1 MRWYFVSCLL
11 WLGVW
16 GAIRLGLRLDHVGA
30 VAIAALW
37 LGYGAANVLLALLLV
52 RFTGE
57 YGSLA
62 AGDATDRLFTR
73 LLGAVALQPIATA
86 VAFAVLYRVS
96 GVAWD
101 LQVLGLPAV
110 QEGI

>member
-1 MRWYFVSCLL
+1 MVNPVVILVKC
-11 WLGVW
+11 
-16 GAIRLGLRLDHVGA
+16 IA
-30 VAIAALW
+30 VPVCQNHFDSQKVQELFRIKQLSEC
-37 LGYGAANVLLALLLV
+37 LLALLLV